1 MVKVEKKWQ
10 QILKEKTRKSVIK
23 ADFNFVL
30 VEELELLLQKE
41 QMVSNDLRSTLEA
54 EKSRGLEQQG
64 QLEAELKAMSVLK
77 AELEET
83 RLKLQS
89 AYTIQEDLKSQ
100 IQKLR
105 YSKLAHAP
113 VWIWIITVIVCCKLF
128 SPIFAFLRLKL
139 ENFEAERQACLQA
152 VEQEQARLQ
161 ELQEDVQQQR
171 LNSQQTIEQNQQTQE
186 VIHIF
191 DVQTWFVSVKYVVCL
206 CVVNEPLNH
215 SPDCLWPNLCVYEWK
230 YICMYILLNL

>member
-1 MVKVEKKWQ
+1 M
-10 QILKEKTRKSVIK
+10 KEKTRKSVIK

-41 QMVSNDLRSTLEA
+41 QTVSNDLRSTLEA

-113 VWIWIITVIVCCKLF
+113 V
-128 SPIFAFLRLKL
+128 
-139 ENFEAERQACLQA
+139 
-152 VEQEQARLQ
+152 
-161 ELQEDVQQQR
+161 
-171 LNSQQTIEQNQQTQE
+171 
-186 VIHIF
+186 
-191 DVQTWFVSVKYVVCL
+191 
-206 CVVNEPLNH
+206 
-215 SPDCLWPNLCVYEWK
+215 
-230 YICMYILLNL
+230 